1 MNLAEFAPIDVVIV
15 NWNSGRDLYCCLDS
29 LAAAADACLIRQVV
43 VVDNG
48 SSDDSLH
55 HPPLA
60 LPVTIDHARR
70 NLGFAR
76 ACNRGA
82 AAGTAPFLLFLNPDT
97 EIAPGALGAALT
109 AFERETQ
116 EDPIGIVGVRLVDE
130 SGRIVRSCSRFP
142 TPLAFLARAGAIDR
156 LPSGRRLGAF
166 MTDWPH
172 DGSRVVDQVMGAF
185 LMIRRSLFEPLGG
198 FDERFPLYYED
209 LDLALRARR
218 AGFVSWFEASAEV
231 MHRGGGSSRR
241 IPAQR
246 LGLSLLGRWRYAKKH
261 FGRFGRGI
269 VLFAMLGIEPWARL
283 LDAALVGS
291 GRAWRDV
298 IIGYGIFVRNLIAD
312 APDTMLQKLTYKLP
326 TFSSCPRKRAPRP
339 IQFGVRGPRGS
350 DRCVARKCWPRH
362 PGEGRDPPCCKSLV
376 RDAVSTILPALNR
389 LCCGA
394 MDPGLHRD
402 DDHASVCAQLD
413 YTRLRGNDWIA

>member
-1 MNLAEFAPIDVVIV
+1 MNSAEFAPIDVVIV
-15 NWNSGRDLYCCLDS
+15 NWNSGPDLSRCLNS
-29 LAAAADACLIRQVV
+29 LAVAADACLIRQVV

-55 HPPLA
+55 QPRRA
-60 LPVTIDHARR
+60 LPVTIDHAHS

-82 AAGTAPFLLFLNPDT
+82 AAGAAPLLLFLNPDT

-109 AFERETQ
+109 AFERKTREG
-116 EDPIGIVGVRLVDE
+116 PIGIVGVRLVDE

-156 LPSGRRLGAF
+156 LASGRRLGAF

-172 DGSRVVDQVMGAF
+172 DRSRVVDQVMGAF
-185 LMIRRSLFEPLGG
+185 LMIRRSLFERLGG

-209 LDLALRARR
+209 LDLALRVRR

-231 MHRGGGSSRR
+231 KHRGGGSSRR

-291 GRAWRDV
+291 WRAWREV
-298 IIGYGIFVRNLIAD
+298 VIGYGIFVRNLIAD
-312 APDTMLQKLTYKLP
+312 APDTTLQKLTYKLP
-326 TFSSCPRKRAPRP
+326 TISSCPRKRTQSQP
-339 IQFGVRGPRGS
+339 
-350 DRCVARKCWPRH
+350 
-362 PGEGRDPPCCKSLV
+362 
-376 RDAVSTILPALNR
+376 
-389 LCCGA
+389 
-394 MDPGLHRD
+394 
-402 DDHASVCAQLD
+402 
-413 YTRLRGNDWIA
+413 